1 MKPFFTPI
9 LTAALFLASCH
20 GGPSAVVLTRS
31 SMYSIDTV
39 RLAAA
44 GGDGNTA
51 DRKLQEALDL
61 YRKKGSDTARSIQ
74 LFKSSILLQ
83 PTARAY
89 FELAGALLSTRQF
102 DEGLKALSMA
112 EGLGYSPMANV
123 MFRYAYAYAN
133 KPDDTGSLPNSGY
146 VVRYMTLAIQ
156 MGYAHPG
163 QFLQKNL
170 FPGAARK
177 SDYDV
182 VFANVLSGGSMRD
195 PSKSLWDSYEGQFP
209 GIGLPLVIDM
219 PWIKEHKPEDAIDY
233 QYEKFIPDMRDAKFS
248 RESSTTFYYISE
260 LHKEKAF
267 VAVLYGEV
275 EETAEDDGSSIPLY
289 TLVTY
294 DRQGRL
300 IDRMPVAGQRI
311 LSDPFLV
318 FNMQPDLKFRI
329 QGFRDVYRDNPD
341 SVGYEHNP
349 VIRKDPE
356 SPEYYQ
362 IASSGKFEP
371 ADAPLAQR

>member
-1 MKPFFTPI
+1 
-9 LTAALFLASCH
+9 
-20 GGPSAVVLTRS
+20 
-31 SMYSIDTV
+31 
-39 RLAAA
+39 
-44 GGDGNTA
+44 
-51 DRKLQEALDL
+51 
-61 YRKKGSDTARSIQ
+61 
-74 LFKSSILLQ
+74 LLH
-83 PTARAY
+83 PGAKAY
-89 FELAGALLSTRQF
+89 YELAGALISARRF

-133 KPDDTGSLPNSGY
+133 KPEDTGSLPNSGY

-209 GIGLPLVIDM
+209 GIALPLVIDM
-219 PWIKEHKPEDAIDY
+219 PWMQHNKPEDAIDF
-233 QYEKFIPDMRDAKFS
+233 QYEKFIPDMRDAKFA
-248 RESSTTFYYISE
+248 RESSTTYYYIAE

-275 EETAEDDGSSIPLY
+275 EETAEGDGAGMPLY

-300 IDRMPVAGQRI
+300 IDRMPVAGRRI
-311 LSDPFLV
+311 LSEPFLI
-318 FNMQPDLKFRI
+318 FGMQTDLKFHI
-329 QGFRDVYRDNPD
+329 QGFRDIYKDNPD
-341 SVGYEHNP
+341 SVGYENNP
-349 VIRKDPE
+349 IIRKDAA
-356 SPEYYQ
+356 SPEHYR
-362 IASSGKFEP
+362 IGVTGKFEP
-371 ADAPLAQR
+371 ADAPLARR